1 MSESKTQEGT
11 VSESIEVSPADTP
24 FVVAGYGE
32 TAKREGAKTKDVYNV
47 RFPHNLE
54 GNNLVDIN
62 LTRPLLG

>member
-1 MSESKTQEGT
+1 MSEPKTQEGI

-47 RFPHNLE
+47 RFPQNLE
-54 GNNLVDIN
+54 AIISSTAISLI
-62 LTRPLLG
+62 LF